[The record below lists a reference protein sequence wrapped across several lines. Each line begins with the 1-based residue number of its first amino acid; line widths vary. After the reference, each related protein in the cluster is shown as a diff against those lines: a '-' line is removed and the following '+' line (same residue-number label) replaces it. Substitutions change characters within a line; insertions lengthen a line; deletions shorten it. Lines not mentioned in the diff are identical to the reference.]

1 MNQLFLAGE
10 LAADF
15 IEALLCYHFV
25 NLFVPQKIKG
35 GIRFIIL
42 SVILLITMQ
51 TAEHFNI
58 FPLITTLWF
67 VFYICMTSVLVFQV
81 DTFYSVSLVSFY
93 ILCAYIIDFFCLSA
107 MGVLGKNQQFAQMV
121 ISQLSL
127 WRCAY
132 LAVNKLL
139 LCLFY
144 LLVKRALKK
153 ELFFNAS
160 MIFTVSFL
168 GLCGVGFLSWLTIQE
183 TSVHALF
190 SWSMCIVLLFV
201 FYFTLLFYTN
211 YRKEKEISSI
221 LQLKDQMVRREY
233 ELVSGQQKQ
242 QQEMSHDLKN
252 HLLVLSNMMEEG
264 KYEDAKAY
272 IARLG
277 EPINRLSGEIWTGNA
292 TLDILLSH
300 FKGQG
305 EQLGI
310 RFTIQADAM
319 NLTGMED
326 QDICCLFA
334 NLLDNALEA
343 AGKVPQQKRWVQV
356 KLRKINEM
364 LFFIISNS
372 MSEKPVKQGE
382 ALISSKKE
390 TGMHGLGIRS
400 AARSVKKY
408 GGILDYEYDTET
420 FTATVT
426 FLEGLQ
432 PSDNR

>member
-1 MNQLFLAGE
+1 MSQLFLAGE
-10 LAADF
+10 MAADF
-15 IEALLCYHFV
+15 VEALLCYYFI

-35 GIRFIIL
+35 RIRFVIL
-42 SVILLITMQ
+42 SAILLITMQ
-51 TAEHFNI
+51 AADHFQI
-58 FPLITTLWF
+58 FPLISTLWF

-81 DTFYSVSLVSFY
+81 DTFYSISLVSFY
-93 ILCAYIIDFFCLSA
+93 ILCAYIIDFFCLSV

-132 LAVNKLL
+132 LAVNKILL
-139 LCLFY
+139 ILFY
-144 LLVKRALKK
+144 LLAKKALKK
-153 ELFFNAS
+153 ELFYNAS

-233 ELVSGQQKQ
+233 ELVLGQQRQ

-252 HLLVLSNMMEEG
+252 HMLVLSTLMEEER
-264 KYEDAKAY
+264 YEEVKSY
-272 IARLG
+272 ISRLG
-277 EPINRLSGEIWTGNA
+277 EPLSRLSGEIWTGNA

-300 FKGQG
+300 FKNQG
-305 EQLGI
+305 EQMEI
-310 RFTIQADAM
+310 PFTIQADAVD
-319 NLTGMED
+319 LSGMED
-326 QDICCLFA
+326 QDLCCLFA

-343 AGKVPQQKRWVQV
+343 AQKMPQQKRWIQI

-364 LFFIISNS
+364 IFIVMSNS
-372 MSEKPVKQGE
+372 MSGRPVKQGDT
-382 ALISSKKE
+382 LVTSKKE

-400 AARSVKKY
+400 AARSAKKY
-408 GGILDYEYDTET
+408 GGALEYEYGDGV
-420 FTATVT
+420 FTVTVT

-432 PSDNR
+432 PPCNP